1 MVSISVRTKLSALK
15 LLLLLTCA
23 STITI
28 KIYSGSAKTKS
39 TPITNLTNGSNSSH
53 NTNSTVVNATKTDS
67 SNIIYDDSDPVAQKI
82 LQLFAAS
89 ILAFGSLV
97 ADPHNP
103 SNIKS
108 ALFSMATCWYK
119 IFMTATAPE
128 A

>member
-15 LLLLLTCA
+15 LLLLLTCVSA
-23 STITI
+23 ITS
-28 KIYSGSAKTKS
+28 KIYSGLAKTQPS
-39 TPITNLTNGSNSSH
+39 PTASLTKGSNSSH
-53 NTNSTVVNATKTDS
+53 NTNSTAVNTTKTDN
-67 SNIIYDDSDPVAQKI
+67 NIISDDSDPVAQKI

>member
-1 MVSISVRTKLSALK
+1 MVLISAHTRTLTLC
-15 LLLLLTCA
+15 LLLFLKFMGTSLP
-23 STITI
+23 
-28 KIYSGSAKTKS
+28 IYT
-39 TPITNLTNGSNSSH
+39 TNLAHNSASNAPNPTNFTTPETNSS
-53 NTNSTVVNATKTDS
+53 S
-67 SNIIYDDSDPVAQKI
+67 SSDPVAQKI

-89 ILAFGSLV
+89 ILAFGTLV

-128 A
+128 VKTSQK

>member
-1 MVSISVRTKLSALK
+1 MVSISVRSKLSILK
-15 LLLLLTCA
+15 ILNFLLLFIYTNA
-23 STITI
+23 TII
-28 KIYSGSAKTKS
+28 KIYPVTAKTNQ
-39 TPITNLTNGSNSSH
+39 TNTTNLTQNSPIPDSKI
-53 NTNSTVVNATKTDS
+53 TLASVNSET
-67 SNIIYDDSDPVAQKI
+67 SDPVAQKI

-89 ILAFGSLV
+89 ILAFGTLV

-128 A
+128 TR